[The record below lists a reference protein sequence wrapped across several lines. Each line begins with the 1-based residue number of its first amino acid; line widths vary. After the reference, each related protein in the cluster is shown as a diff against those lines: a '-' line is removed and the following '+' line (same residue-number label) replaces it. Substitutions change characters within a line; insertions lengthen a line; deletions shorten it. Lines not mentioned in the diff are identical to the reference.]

1 MARVAGG
8 IAGWLIGLLPLL
20 AVNVAAYLGTFS
32 TDDAI
37 FAGELTLVG
46 GLLLGGIIAGVIG
59 ARPTRTQPGGVT
71 GAFVS
76 GGIAALLYAVTLVSL
91 VIGASLLGVAPG
103 VVGEH
108 PIRVSAAVVFLAAL
122 LAAIAVA
129 AGMIASYFSHAPRLQ
144 HAAASAPAG
153 QPQPASRPQAPQS
166 GSVPLSR
173 HGNAFDR
180 GGQASPRQEHE
191 RRTRPLS
198 DYQDDP
204 SRNAPPTQ
212 PRYRE
217 GQAARPPAPAR
228 PSAGQWQQRE
238 YQYPPQDDWRR

>member
-8 IAGWLIGLLPLL
+8 IAGWLIGLLPLI

-32 TDDAI
+32 ADDAI

-59 ARPTRTQPGGVT
+59 ARPTRTQPAGVI

-76 GGIAALLYAVTLVSL
+76 GGIAALLYAVTLVGL

-103 VVGEH
+103 VLGEH

-122 LAAIAVA
+122 LAAIAVVSA
-129 AGMIASYFSHAPRLQ
+129 MIASRFNQAPRPQ
-144 HAAASAPAG
+144 RSSAPAH
-153 QPQPASRPQAPQS
+153 QPQPVVRPQATQS
-166 GSVPLSR
+166 RSVPLSR
-173 HGNAFDR
+173 YGNVFDWD
-180 GGQASPRQEHE
+180 GQASPRQGQE

-198 DYQDDP
+198 DYQDSP
-204 SRNAPPTQ
+204 PRTPPPTQ
-212 PRYRE
+212 LHYRE
-217 GQAARPPAPAR
+217 GQAVRPPAPTR
-228 PSAGQWQQRE
+228 PSAGQRQPRDS
-238 YQYPPQDDWRR
+238 PPQDDWRR

>member
-32 TDDAI
+32 ADDAI

-71 GAFVS
+71 GAFIS
-76 GGIAALLYAVTLVSL
+76 GGIAALLYAVTLVGL

-108 PIRVSAAVVFLAAL
+108 PIRVSAAVLFLAAL

-129 AGMIASYFSHAPRLQ
+129 AGMIAGRFSHAPRLQ
-144 HAAASAPAG
+144 RSSAPRRQS
-153 QPQPASRPQAPQS
+153 QPTSRPQAPQPK
-166 GSVPLSR
+166 SVPLSR
-173 HGNAFDR
+173 YGNVFDR
-180 GGQASPRQEHE
+180 DEQASPRQGHE

-198 DYQDDP
+198 DYRDSP
-204 SRNAPPTQ
+204 PRTPPPTQ

-217 GQAARPPAPAR
+217 GQPVHPPAPTR
-228 PSAGQWQQRE
+228 PSAGQWQQRD
-238 YQYPPQDDWRR
+238 YQYPPQDDRRH